1 MWRFVTCALPCL
13 NSLNYCIVLPYRRD
27 FPVCTILQLVPS
39 MPAVTRTRK
48 GDASMTQRWL
58 ICCLLCALVMP
69 GRMRLRELITSAQ
82 DKNGAVIPSKTGSKK
97 AGTKVVEVVS
107 TTSRLFKPVFLAHL
121 QRLVRS
127 CYARK
132 WKLRVQPACSRA
144 IGISA
149 ASFATTSIRVCNTST
164 SAGAAPMRSPRAQP
178 RSDLTRWN

>member
-1 MWRFVTCALPCL
+1 MWRFVTCVLPCL
-13 NSLNYCIVLPYRRD
+13 NNLIYRIVLPYRWD
-27 FPVCTILQLVPS
+27 LPVCTILQLVPS
-39 MPAVTRTRK
+39 MPVVTRTRK
-48 GDASMTQRWL
+48 GDASMTQRGL
-58 ICCLLCALVMP
+58 MCCLLLALAMP
-69 GRMRLRELITSAQ
+69 GEELITSAQ

-97 AGTKVVEVVS
+97 AGTKAVEVVS
-107 TTSRLFKPVFLAHL
+107 TASRLFKPVFLAHL